1 MFVPLLVRKRIMNSL
16 EKKGPIVI
24 DLDMT
29 LTKGGHSY
37 ADAAPNEAVITKLR
51 EYKEKGFDVIIYTA
65 RSMRTYSGDI
75 SKITQNTVPE
85 IIRWLEK
92 NNVDVDGVVVG
103 KPWCGTNGFYVDD
116 KAIRPDEFVD
126 LTYEEV
132 LELTN

>member
-1 MFVPLLVRKRIMNSL
+1 MNSM

-29 LTKGGHSY
+29 LTKGGYSY
-37 ADAAPNEAVITKLR
+37 ADATPNEAVITKLR

-65 RSMRTYSGDI
+65 RNMRKYSGDI
-75 SKITQNTVPE
+75 SKINQNTVPE
-85 IIRWLEK
+85 IIRWLER

-126 LTYEEV
+126 LTYEQV
-132 LELTN
+132 LELIN